1 MAEPIYMR
9 VDEVAQAL
17 GVSKDTAY
25 KVIREMNAKLAQDG
39 WITIRGRVDR
49 KFFYEQYYAANQ
61 KGGT

>member
-17 GVSKDTAY
+17 GVSNDTAY

-49 KFFYEQYYAANQ
+49 KFFYEQYYATNQ
-61 KGGT
+61 KGGI